1 MRLDE
6 GQGPGSAQAGPSP
19 HRLGH
24 LGKSVGSHEVSSY
37 VKQHISQ
44 LLPKGPDILGLWGP
58 SL

>member
-6 GQGPGSAQAGPSP
+6 GQGPGSAQAGSSP

-37 VKQHISQ
+37 VKQENVTPHLSAAS
-44 LLPKGPDILGLWGP
+44 KGP
-58 SL
+58 